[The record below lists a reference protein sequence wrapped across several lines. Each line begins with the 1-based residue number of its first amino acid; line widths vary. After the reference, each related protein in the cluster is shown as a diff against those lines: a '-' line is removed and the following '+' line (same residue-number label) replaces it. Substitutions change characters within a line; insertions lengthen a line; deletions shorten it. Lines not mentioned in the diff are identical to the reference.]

1 MIFKILSEDVVSQG
15 LFFAQDQERGHESK
29 VAPRTTFFIQGF
41 AAILGALTQA
51 SVTLWMLGHI
61 HNVCS
66 YDRADDFNCPNGRI
80 LFSSSVIWALI
91 GPARLYSAV
100 HFSSGLLHFF
110 SKYLIEQ
117 IAARPPLIKV
127 DDWRRH
133 ACNHVADLG
142 VQRERQ
148 VKGVLAQVQL
158 AFSLP

>member
-41 AAILGALTQA
+41 AAILGTLTQA
-51 SVTLWMLGHI
+51 SDPRMLGHI

-66 YDRADDFNCPNGRI
+66 YNRADDFNCPNGRI

-110 SKYLIEQ
+110 SKYLIAE
-117 IAARPPLIKV
+117 IAARPSLIKV
-127 DDWRRH
+127 DYWRRH
-133 ACNHVADLG
+133 AYNYVADLG